1 MIRRPPRSTRTDT
14 LFPYTTLFRSI
25 GRLLGVGV
33 IDDKVFAGV
42 GNDLKLVAARTA
54 YRAGVGGNG
63 TKLQAQALEY
73 AHIGIVHAVVAGLGR
88 GFIAVEGVGI
98 LHGELTA
105 THQAEARAA
114 FVAEFGLYV
123 VEIQRQLTPAVYLV
137 AGDVGNDFFRCRDR
151 KSTRLNSSH

>member
-25 GRLLGVGV
+25 GRVLGVGV

-73 AHIGIVHAVVAGLGR
+73 AHICIVHAVVAGLGS
-88 GFIAVEGVGI
+88 GFIAVEGVGL
-98 LHGELTA
+98 LHRELTA
-105 THQAEARAA
+105 THQAGTQIGRASCRGRVLMSVYIA
-114 FVAEFGLYV
+114 
-123 VEIQRQLTPAVYLV
+123 AVRLIIKKKY
-137 AGDVGNDFFRCRDR
+137 ND
-151 KSTRLNSSH
+151 KQG